1 LHFKSECPEPKKQKT
16 DGGNKNESTHLVE
29 LDSEDDGFFAVTGLC
44 MTDEDLLTDVL
55 SVSSNDSD
63 EKWSYL
69 SPDMLS
75 MSSVNEDPSSLAN
88 VDDWL
93 SDMGEDPSK
102 TTDHLPDVAV
112 VTTSDQ
118 GDKRVIELYDSGS
131 TRHLS

>member
-1 LHFKSECPEPKKQKT
+1 
-16 DGGNKNESTHLVE
+16 
-29 LDSEDDGFFAVTGLC
+29 